1 MIVASIDIGT
11 NTVLLLLAEVDK
23 NTGELKT
30 VTNIYNMPRIGKGV
44 IKGGNI
50 SDEKIEMLLNILK
63 EYKAE
68 AEKYNAGKI
77 IITATNAFRIAAN
90 GKTIVEKVKKE
101 LGLNIEII
109 TGDEEANYSYLG
121 AASAGKNDS
130 KKLVIDIGGG
140 STEIII
146 GEEKEIIFKKSFQL
160 GVVTLTE
167 KFITQSPPTKDN
179 INKIDDFITDA
190 FKELKDFAK
199 NKLSAVAVAGTPTTL
214 SCIKQNLK
222 DYVDEKVEGSILT
235 KENLK
240 NFATEIATQTNE
252 EIKEN
257 YGSVVAGREDVLLS
271 GTLILKTLS
280 EILNIDEII
289 VSSKG
294 LRYGAVINYFRVSS
308 IN

>member
-23 NTGELKT
+23 TTGGLKT
-30 VTNIYNMPRIGKGV
+30 IKNLYNMPRIGKGV

-50 SDEKIEMLLNILK
+50 SEEKIALLLDILRD
-63 EYKAE
+63 YKAE

-77 IITATNAFRIAAN
+77 ILTATNAFRIAAN
-90 GKTIVEKVKKE
+90 GKEIVKKVKDE
-101 LGLNIEII
+101 LGLDVKII
-109 TGDEEANYSYLG
+109 PGDEEAKYSYLG
-121 AASAGKNDS
+121 ASSAAKSGR

-146 GEEKEIIFKKSFQL
+146 GEEENIIFKKSFQI

-167 KFITQSPPTKDN
+167 KFVDQNPPSQQN
-179 INKIDDFITDA
+179 INEMYDFILET
-190 FKELKDFAK
+190 FVELKDFSK
-199 NKLSAVAVAGTPTTL
+199 DNVSAVAVAGTPTTL

-222 DYVDEKVEGSILT
+222 DYVDEKVEGSILS
-235 KENLK
+235 KDDLQNL
-240 NFATEIATQTNE
+240 ADEIAARTHEQ
-252 EIKEN
+252 IKNN

-271 GTLILKTLS
+271 GTLILKSLAD
-280 EILNIDEII
+280 ILNLEEMI

-294 LRYGAVINYFRVSS
+294 LRYGAVINFLNS
-308 IN
+308 